1 MDIESKIHHINN
13 LKEERNL
20 ASTGLRW
27 NVKPIWQGNNTS
39 QFKQLREKLTIK
51 SNARLLN
58 QSKEI

>member
-51 SNARLLN
+51 SNARLLAAT
-58 QSKEI
+58 KE